1 MINAILLA
9 AQTGV
14 KVKNTIPAAQPVAS
28 HTWIYIILAVVVV
41 LAILVA
47 YQIYHIKHSQN
58 ELTRKKV
65 LNEGNINF
73 NATIQSAFHSSEIYD
88 QLKVKCHPDR
98 FVDDP
103 EKMKMADALF
113 QQISK
118 NKNNYKRLLELK
130 AEAEQKLNVK
140 F

>member
-41 LAILVA
+41 LAK
-47 YQIYHIKHSQN
+47 IYRIKHSQN

>member
-41 LAILVA
+41 LAK
-47 YQIYHIKHSQN
+47 IYRIKHSQN

-113 QQISK
+113 QQISI

>member
-41 LAILVA
+41 LAK
-47 YQIYHIKHSQN
+47 IYRIKHSQN

-118 NKNNYKRLLELK
+118 NKDNDKRLL
-130 AEAEQKLNVK
+130 
-140 F
+140 

>member
-41 LAILVA
+41 LAK
-47 YQIYHIKHSQN
+47 IYRIKHSQN

-65 LNEGNINF
+65 LNEGTINF
-73 NATIQSAFHSSEIYD
+73 NATIQSAFHSSDIYD